1 MSCTAGPAQIVLR
14 VLNARPPRS
23 LCLKSHGGSICSN
36 SLPIRDM
43 IGCQRV
49 GSTAPTAS
57 GAGFITLGGCGG
69 GAGLLAAVR
78 AAVAGTSELGARVA
92 SERSGA
98 VWSIDAI
105 RIRQLH
111 VAAAVG
117 AHHADTDGRRLAH
130 KSQYPRPGTAVSL
143 LYQVPIIFKK

>member
-105 RIRQLH
+105 RRIRQLCCC
-111 VAAAVG
+111 
-117 AHHADTDGRRLAH
+117 
-130 KSQYPRPGTAVSL
+130 S
-143 LYQVPIIFKK
+143 